1 MKSILTGHQPS
12 KHMVCRA
19 PGQFVYSSSHPPY
32 FLRNWKIYPTSKYHP
47 HQHHHH
53 HVFFGIGKYIQ
64 LLNIIL
70 INIIITIF
78 SLDLES
84 TSKTS
89 SSTVSPLECTEAD
102 WVYRQNATS
111 VKYFKRRKLQKGT
124 IYQFFILYI
133 IISFPDFKWSALV
146 LVAVIMMTII
156 LMMMMMKAI
165 QGGWVLAEMRSAVC
179 EIFKRRDIAKP
190 TRDPLIRK

>member
-1 MKSILTGHQPS
+1 MMITTMMSIFTTHQITRIIIIIQLWSQYWPATNPAS
-12 KHMVCRA
+12 IWYAELQAR
-19 PGQFVYSSSHPPY
+19 SSIRLFTLH
-32 FLRNWKIYPTSKYHP
+32 I
-47 HQHHHH
+47 
-53 HVFFGIGKYIQ
+53 FFGIGIYIQ
-64 LLNIIL
+64 LLNIVT
-70 INIIITIF
+70 INIINTIF

-102 WVYRQNATS
+102 WLYRQNATS

-146 LVAVIMMTII
+146 LVAVIMMMII
-156 LMMMMMKAI
+156 LMMMLEAT